1 MKHNL
6 MTLLCALETQRQRR
20 ITPRDLF
27 DGAQFIHSDPVIA
40 YASWTNRNGLMTE
53 GQRWTWDENN
63 YYITLEN
70 NLIDGQIVA
79 TIEYA
84 SEVTEE

>member
-27 DGAQFIHSDPVIA
+27 DGAREILGDPVIA
-40 YASWTNRNGLMTE
+40 YVSWANRAGIVSI
-53 GQRWTWDENN
+53 GQRWTWDDNN

-70 NLIDGQIVA
+70 NLINNQIIA